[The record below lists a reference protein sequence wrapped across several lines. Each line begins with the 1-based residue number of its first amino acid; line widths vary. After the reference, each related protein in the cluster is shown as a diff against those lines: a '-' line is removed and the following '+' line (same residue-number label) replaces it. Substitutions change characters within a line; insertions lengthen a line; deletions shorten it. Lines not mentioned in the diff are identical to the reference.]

1 MSSKAASTEMLD
13 AVVIGAG
20 FSGLYML
27 HSLREKGFSVRVYE
41 KGNGVRG
48 AWYWSRYP
56 GARCDSESHTYC
68 YTFSE
73 KLYNEWTWSSRYPE
87 QPEILRY
94 LNFVADKLDL
104 RRDIQFNTEIKG
116 AYYNENINKW
126 SIQLGNGSEVI
137 AKYFITGVGCLSI
150 NATNIPK
157 IKGLDQFRGE
167 WYHTGSWPHE
177 KVDFKGKR
185 VGVIGNGSSGIQSIP
200 VIAQEAGHLFSFQRT
215 PQYAVP
221 AKNFTYSS
229 DDITNY
235 KKGFTET
242 RQKMHQSRAGYPWDY
257 NNRSAMEDNEEER
270 NRVYEEAWE
279 TGGFIISS
287 TYNDLL
293 VNADSNHTLGEFV
306 QNKIRTIVKD
316 PILAEKLIPDY
327 HFATKRLVLDTNY
340 YETFNRNNVTFV
352 DVKASPI
359 QEITERGIRTA
370 DNEYELDS
378 IVFATGYDGM
388 TGPLLKMDIQGKDEL
403 SLKDKWENGASVTT
417 YLGIATAGFP
427 NMFMITGPQS
437 PSVASNMPTSIEQHV
452 EWISECISYLHKN
465 DIETMEA
472 NLADEEAWSR
482 HCDEVYRNTLYS
494 KTPSWYSGANIEGKP
509 SAFLIYLGGV
519 GAYNQKIKAIASQG
533 YEGFTIKTATN
544 LAK

>member
-41 KGNGVRG
+41 KGNGVGG

-221 AKNFTYSS
+221 AKNFT
-229 DDITNY
+229 
-235 KKGFTET
+235 
-242 RQKMHQSRAGYPWDY
+242 
-257 NNRSAMEDNEEER
+257 
-270 NRVYEEAWE
+270 
-279 TGGFIISS
+279 
-287 TYNDLL
+287 
-293 VNADSNHTLGEFV
+293 
-306 QNKIRTIVKD
+306 
-316 PILAEKLIPDY
+316 
-327 HFATKRLVLDTNY
+327 
-340 YETFNRNNVTFV
+340 
-352 DVKASPI
+352 
-359 QEITERGIRTA
+359 
-370 DNEYELDS
+370 
-378 IVFATGYDGM
+378 
-388 TGPLLKMDIQGKDEL
+388 
-403 SLKDKWENGASVTT
+403 
-417 YLGIATAGFP
+417 
-427 NMFMITGPQS
+427 
-437 PSVASNMPTSIEQHV
+437 
-452 EWISECISYLHKN
+452 
-465 DIETMEA
+465 
-472 NLADEEAWSR
+472 
-482 HCDEVYRNTLYS
+482 
-494 KTPSWYSGANIEGKP
+494 
-509 SAFLIYLGGV
+509 
-519 GAYNQKIKAIASQG
+519 
-533 YEGFTIKTATN
+533 
-544 LAK
+544 